1 MANFAVIM
9 PAAGAS
15 SRFKDKNYKK
25 PFAPLADRAVWLHSA
40 ERFLHRQDVK
50 QLILVI
56 AAEDREYF
64 DFKFSSNV
72 VILGI
77 EVVEGGKERA
87 DSIERA
93 MATVKAD
100 IDFIAVHDAARP
112 CLADEWITRVFESA
126 EKTGAAIL
134 ALPVAATLKRVK
146 GGQTIQETVSREG
159 LWEAQTPQVF
169 RRQLL
174 LDAYAQRGGF
184 QATDDAQLVE
194 RLGHPVAVVQGS
206 PINMKI
212 TTQED
217 LRLAEQALKAMPK
230 PKFKGAGHPFADDDM
245 WR

>member
-1 MANFAVIM
+1 MASFAVIL

-50 QLILVI
+50 QLILII

-93 MATVKAD
+93 MARVKND
-100 IDFIAVHDAARP
+100 VDFIAVHDAARP
-112 CLADEWITRVFESA
+112 
-126 EKTGAAIL
+126 
-134 ALPVAATLKRVK
+134 
-146 GGQTIQETVSREG
+146 
-159 LWEAQTPQVF
+159 
-169 RRQLL
+169 
-174 LDAYAQRGGF
+174 
-184 QATDDAQLVE
+184 
-194 RLGHPVAVVQGS
+194 
-206 PINMKI
+206 
-212 TTQED
+212 
-217 LRLAEQALKAMPK
+217 
-230 PKFKGAGHPFADDDM
+230 
-245 WR
+245 